1 MKLYYSPT
9 SPYARKVRA
18 AAIQLGLDHLVEPVA
33 VNPLDDPPELTERNP
48 LGKVPL
54 LEAADGTMLCD
65 SLVICQYLFDVQG
78 RSSEVLSID
87 LLNRH
92 ALANGLI
99 DAALCTVMERRR
111 DRATQS
117 TYWLDRWSRSIA
129 RTTSR
134 TDVPPDRRFDLGDLT
149 LAIALEYLDFRLPDI
164 DWRTGA
170 RDIDAWL
177 AEVRDYPELVS
188 TRPTHR

>member
-1 MKLYYSPT
+1 MKLFYSPT

-18 AAIQLGLDHLVEPVA
+18 ASIQLGLDHLIELIA
-33 VNPLDDPPELTERNP
+33 VNPLDNPADLEAQNP
-48 LGKVPL
+48 LGKVPA

-99 DAALCTVMERRR
+99 DASLSAVMERRR
-111 DRATQS
+111 DASQQS
-117 TYWLDRWSRSIA
+117 EYWLARWYRAIA

-134 TDVPPDRRFDLGDLT
+134 AAVPPERRFDLADLT
-149 LAIALEYLDFRLPDI
+149 LAIALDYLDFRLPDI

-170 RDIDAWL
+170 RDIAAWL
-177 AEVRDYPELVS
+177 VDIRDYPELVS
-188 TRPTHR
+188 TRPSHP

>member
-18 AAIQLGLDHLVEPVA
+18 AAIQLGVDHLVEPLA
-33 VNPLDDPPELTERNP
+33 IDPLDDPAVLAERNP
-48 LGKVPL
+48 LGKVPV
-54 LEAADGTMLCD
+54 LEAADGNMLCD

-99 DAALCTVMERRR
+99 DASLSAVMERRR
-111 DRATQS
+111 DAARQS
-117 TYWLDRWSRSIA
+117 TFWLERWSRAIA

-134 TDVPPDRRFDLGDLT
+134 AAVPPDRRFDLADLT
-149 LAIALEYLDFRLPDI
+149 LAIALEYLDFRLPDV
-164 DWRTGA
+164 DWRAGA
-170 RDIDAWL
+170 GDIGAWL
-177 AEVRDYPELVS
+177 ADVRNYPELVS
-188 TRPTHR
+188 TRPPG

>member
-33 VNPLDDPPELTERNP
+33 IDPLDDPAVLAERNP
-48 LGKVPL
+48 LGKVPV
-54 LEAADGTMLCD
+54 LEAADGRMLCD

-78 RSSEVLSID
+78 RSAEVLSID

-99 DAALCTVMERRR
+99 DAALSTVMERRR
-111 DRATQS
+111 DAARQS
-117 TYWLDRWSRSIA
+117 TFWLDRWSRAIA

-134 TDVPPDRRFDLGDLT
+134 AAVPPDRRFDLADLT
-149 LAIALEYLDFRLPDI
+149 LAIALEYLDFRLPDV
-164 DWRTGA
+164 DWRAGA
-170 RDIDAWL
+170 RDIGAWL
-177 AEVRDYPELVS
+177 AEVRNYPELEA
-188 TRPTHR
+188 TRPPV

>member
-1 MKLYYSPT
+1 MKLHYSPT

-18 AAIQLGLDHLVEPVA
+18 AAIQLGIEHLIEPVA
-33 VNPLDDPPELTERNP
+33 VNPLDDPADLEARNP
-48 LGKVPL
+48 LGKVPV

-78 RSSEVLSID
+78 RSAEVLSID

-99 DAALCTVMERRR
+99 DAALNIVMEHRR
-111 DRATQS
+111 DASRQS
-117 TYWLDRWSRSIA
+117 DYWLDRWCQAVA
-129 RTTSR
+129 RTTAQAA
-134 TDVPPDRRFDLGDLT
+134 VPPERRFDLADLT

-170 RDIDAWL
+170 RDIAAWL
-177 AEVRDYPELVS
+177 VEVRDYPELAS
-188 TRPTHR
+188 TRPSHE